1 MYHWLNASK
10 PLVYIHVSD
19 SIQSLLCHYWFAG
32 DAILL
37 SCSSQDTILD
47 FIYDAYEKE
56 AETLVVPDSI
66 RMNKEM
72 RNSREANALK
82 AYRPR
87 NRYREDSMSYSICWL
102 LYKTFCYGL

>member
-1 MYHWLNASK
+1 MSLCTIGLTLLNHW
-10 PLVYIHVSD
+10 YTSD

-37 SCSSQDTILD
+37 SSLQDTILE

-87 NRYREDSMSYSICWL
+87 NRYREDSFCWL
-102 LYKTFCYGL
+102 LIFILVMNCVSVL